1 MNICLRYC
9 KQKIHKL
16 SCASIQP
23 TVNWFSEYVYL
34 NDSAANSECKA
45 RRLWKWS
52 QIYYSIGR
60 WLVCGITKG
69 KSSPFI
75 KEQQNL
81 FHINENKTF
90 ITMFDS
96 ARNVQKAKITKC
108 ILETMATC
116 LDDKCWLVVVL
127 CMCSNKFI
135 NFSRIGKY
143 GKRCSV

>member
-1 MNICLRYC
+1 MWYY
-9 KQKIHKL
+9 Q
-16 SCASIQP
+16 
-23 TVNWFSEYVYL
+23 SETIPL
-34 NDSAANSECKA
+34 
-45 RRLWKWS
+45 
-52 QIYYSIGR
+52 
-60 WLVCGITKG
+60 
-69 KSSPFI
+69 I

-127 CMCSNKFI
+127 CMFSNKFTKFLSHWKI
-135 NFSRIGKY
+135 RKKVFCLITLALATVK
-143 GKRCSV
+143 V